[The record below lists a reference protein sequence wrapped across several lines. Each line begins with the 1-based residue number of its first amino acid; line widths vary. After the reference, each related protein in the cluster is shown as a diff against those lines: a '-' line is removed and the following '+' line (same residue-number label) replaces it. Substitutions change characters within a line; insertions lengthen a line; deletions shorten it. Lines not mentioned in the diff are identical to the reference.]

1 MGIEQNDPYIHEN
14 IQLWTIKE
22 ILSGNNP
29 IQIIIKFLITL
40 EYWQVAKHN

>member
-1 MGIEQNDPYIHEN
+1 MRIAQNDSYIHAN

-40 EYWQVAKHN
+40 EYWQVAKNK